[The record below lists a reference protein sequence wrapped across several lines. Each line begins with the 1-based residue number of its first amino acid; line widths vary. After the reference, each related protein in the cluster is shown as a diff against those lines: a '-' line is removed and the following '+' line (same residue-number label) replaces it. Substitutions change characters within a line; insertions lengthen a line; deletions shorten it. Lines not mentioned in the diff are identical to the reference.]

1 MEIVFQFPLSI
12 QSNSILEK
20 TMSIK
25 RVTPCVFPCAALS
38 ANVPTCNSQSY
49 KYSFILQYKFT
60 NFFPLNIPNENKYIL
75 NLGQ

>member
-25 RVTPCVFPCAALS
+25 RVTPCVFSCAALS
-38 ANVPTCNSQSY
+38 ANVPTCNSQATY
-49 KYSFILQYKFT
+49 THLYYST
-60 NFFPLNIPNENKYIL
+60 NLLIFFPLNMPNENKYIL